1 MEHVSAARSGFASG
15 RLSSI
20 SFAVAILLFLLPF
33 VEIRCN
39 GQEFATNTGLGL
51 ALGMDY
57 KTTGQAKS
65 MENMFNSGNEQV
77 TTTRKTE
84 KQDGKMYAGA
94 LVALLLGIGGLVLS
108 FVKKD
113 HGKITAAIGILAA
126 LALLFVMVQLQS
138 DIDGQSQSKE
148 ESMFD
153 QKVDVSVSFTPWYWI
168 SVLCFVLAAWF
179 GYRLFKDGE
188 GRDRVP
194 RNAPQLDLENPGD
207 QSEFPKAPSQS
218 ELG

>member
-1 MEHVSAARSGFASG
+1 MEHVSASRSGFPSG

-65 MENMFNSGNEQV
+65 MENMLDSENEQL

-84 KQDGKMYAGA
+84 KQDGKTYAGA
-94 LVALLLGIGGLVLS
+94 LIALLLGVGGLVIS

-138 DIDGQSQSKE
+138 DIDGQPKSKE
-148 ESMFD
+148 ETMFN
-153 QKVDVSVSFTPWYWI
+153 QKVDVTASFTPWYWL
-168 SVLCFVLAAWF
+168 SVVCFVLAAF
-179 GYRLFKDGE
+179 LGYRLFKE
-188 GRDRVP
+188 QENRDRVP
-194 RNAPQLDLENPGD
+194 PNAPQLDLENPGD

>member
-1 MEHVSAARSGFASG
+1 MEHVSASRSGFPTG

-57 KTTGQAKS
+57 KTS
-65 MENMFNSGNEQV
+65 SDMDNLFNSENDQV

-94 LVALLLGIGGLVLS
+94 LIALLLGVGGLVIS

-113 HGKITAAIGILAA
+113 HGKITAAIGLLAA

-138 DIDGQSQSKE
+138 DIDGQPKSKE
-148 ESMFD
+148 ETMFN
-153 QKVDVSVSFTPWYWI
+153 QKVEVTASFTPWYWL
-168 SVLCFVLAAWF
+168 SVVCFVLAAF
-179 GYRLFKDGE
+179 LGYRQFKE
-188 GRDRVP
+188 EENRDRVP
-194 RNAPQLDLENPGD
+194 PNAPQLDLENPGD

-218 ELG
+218 DLG